1 MTDDISTLIARLLQQ
16 DYPTNRSKYLIVRIT
31 RMPEITIIYC
41 YITKKVKFDLINNTF
56 GYSQKLILNTKL
68 TYYW

>member
-1 MTDDISTLIARLLQQ
+1 ML
-16 DYPTNRSKYLIVRIT
+16 
-31 RMPEITIIYC
+31 EITLIYC
-41 YITKKVKFDLINNTF
+41 YITKKVQFNLLIYTF